1 MNRYSRGII
10 NSFIS
15 KENYAH
21 INDCLADRFD
31 YQPVVM
37 SFLREHLEYQMQVF
51 TTNMELELKTS
62 SPIPGVDGVKQLKC
76 FNKQFLLETERFILD
91 HVLNMDDSVPTYSV
105 SDGINLSR
113 YGTNQSP
120 DDILKSWKTN
130 SGRQAQA
137 RDDNQ
142 SNDRNPYNNPSING
156 NNNQFVNKRNP
167 TIQYNISAPNNVQ
180 IGNDHI
186 QEHMQARPE
195 RSWLAKP
202 CVQAPLYPQI
212 GQLSPDRPIYQGS
225 TDQRRPITKLPTD
238 QPGIVFCDQSN
249 IGTSNH
255 KTQYEDTKYKTWL
268 NSGTLPHERTEFG
281 WSTPAADD
289 RLLSRNVFRSNYS
302 WDNPVANGIP
312 TFEQRL
318 YRRNLDRDIDEALSG
333 PENGCIQYAHSMQ
346 SLYNRIDRKREVQS
360 KYKNTYPGCLT
371 EPKNNLAL
379 PSPNPSDD
387 ARYC

>member
-1 MNRYSRGII
+1 
-10 NSFIS
+10 
-15 KENYAH
+15 
-21 INDCLADRFD
+21 LADRFD

-37 SFLREHLEYQMQVF
+37 SFLREHLESQMQVF
-51 TTNMELELKTS
+51 TTNMELELKNS
-62 SPIPGVDGVKQLKC
+62 SPMPGVDGVKQLKC

-91 HVLNMDDSVPTYSV
+91 HVLNADDNVPVYSV
-105 SDGINLSR
+105 NDGMNLSR

-120 DDILKSWKTN
+120 NDILKSWKTN

-142 SNDRNPYNNPSING
+142 SNEKNPYNNPSIT
-156 NNNQFVNKRNP
+156 VPKDIYVR
-167 TIQYNISAPNNVQ
+167 ISGHKKEPKQ
-180 IGNDHI
+180 EPK
-186 QEHMQARPE
+186 QEHMQARPD

-212 GQLSPDRPIYQGS
+212 GQLSPDRPIYYGS
-225 TDQRRPITKLPTD
+225 TEQYRPITKMPAA

-249 IGTSNH
+249 VGTSNH
-255 KTQYEDTKYKTWL
+255 MTQYEDTKYKNWL

-281 WSTPAADD
+281 WSTPAADE

-360 KYKNTYPGCLT
+360 KYRNVYPGCLT
-371 EPKNNLAL
+371 GSRDNLSL
-379 PSPNPSDD
+379 PSPKPSDD